1 MRVVTRFGT
10 VADGDLAIG
19 SAEPGLTARRRAI
32 VDLPWTWLRQVHG
45 SDVVTVLEPGGS
57 RGVPADAAVTA
68 VAGAVLAVQTADCA
82 PVLLSSPQG
91 VVGAAHAG
99 WRGLTAGVIG
109 AAVEAMRALGA
120 IDISASLGPCIA
132 ATSYEFSSAELTTL
146 AFRFGPDVVG
156 ATSAG
161 APAFDLRIGVRQ
173 ALREVGVELD
183 RTDDCP
189 PDTATDPD
197 YFSWRA
203 RGDVGR
209 QSSVIWLEP

>member
-1 MRVVTRFGT
+1 MRVLTRFGT
-10 VADGDLAIG
+10 VADGDLAID
-19 SAEPGLTARRRAI
+19 SAEPGLATRRREI
-32 VDLPWTWLRQVHG
+32 IDLPWTWLRQVHG
-45 SDVVTVLEPGGS
+45 SDVVTVLAPGGS
-57 RGVPADAAVTA
+57 AGCSADAAVSA

-99 WRGLTAGVIG
+99 WRGLAAGVIG
-109 AAVEAMRALGA
+109 AAVDAMRALGA

-132 ATSYEFSSAELTTL
+132 VTSYEFSSAELTKL

-156 ATSAG
+156 ATRDG
-161 APAFDLRIGVRQ
+161 QPAFDLRVGVRQ
-173 ALREVGVELD
+173 ALREAGVELD
-183 RTDDCP
+183 LAHGSP

-209 QSSVIWLEP
+209 QSSLIWLES

>member
-1 MRVVTRFGT
+1 MRVVTRFGS
-10 VADGDLAIG
+10 VADGDLGIDSG
-19 SAEPGLTARRRAI
+19 EPGLTARRRAI
-32 VDLPWTWLRQVHG
+32 VDLPWTWLNQVHG
-45 SDVVTVLEPGGS
+45 SDVVTVTEPGGS
-57 RGVPADAAVTA
+57 AGLSADAAVTA

-91 VVGAAHAG
+91 VIGAAHAG
-99 WRGLTAGVIG
+99 WRGLAAGVIG
-109 AAVEAMRALGA
+109 AAVAAMRALGA
-120 IDISASLGPCIA
+120 IDIAASLGPCIA
-132 ATSYEFSSAELTTL
+132 ASSYEFSSAELTTL

-156 ATSAG
+156 ATRAG

-183 RTDDCP
+183 RATGEP
-189 PDTATDPD
+189 PDTASDLN